1 MRDAT
6 TPFSLTRGR
15 TGTGN
20 PLTALRLEL
29 VRALLSSRLVLA
41 LPGAGLAGA
50 GLPSSTHPAADRP
63 GHVPGHWGMT
73 AREIRS
79 AVPRLPFGQAAS
91 SGAHAKNGIGPDA
104 ALTDVGGG
112 VEGVEYPDRQDDS
125 DEFGQPM
132 DAEHAET
139 WLLVKR
145 AQGGDGEAFG
155 ALYDRYVDSV
165 FRFIFYRVHDQQ
177 LAEDFTS
184 ETFLRALRRIGVI
197 TYQGRDIG
205 AWFMTIARNIV
216 LDHVKSARNRL
227 EFTTGEIVEDDRSE
241 PSPETAVLTMLSNDR
256 LMAAVNALGDEQRE
270 CVVLRFIQGL
280 SVAETAEIM
289 GKKEGAIKA
298 LQHRAVRKLATD
310 VAGELT

>member
-1 MRDAT
+1 MRDANVLLS
-6 TPFSLTRGR
+6 FTRGR
-15 TGTGN
+15 NRSGN
-20 PLTALRLEL
+20 PLNLLRLEL
-29 VRALLSSRLVLA
+29 ARSLA
-41 LPGAGLAGA
+41 LSRRLNPSLFPTPALAGGDA
-50 GLPSSTHPAADRP
+50 TP
-63 GHVPGHWGMT
+63 GYYGMT
-73 AREIRS
+73 SREIRP
-79 AVPRLPFGQAAS
+79 AIPRLPFRQPAETGARDEDPVAPGHETSLNGLGQ
-91 SGAHAKNGIGPDA
+91 
-104 ALTDVGGG
+104 
-112 VEGVEYPDRQDDS
+112 VEGLDSPDRRDDS
-125 DEFGQPM
+125 GDLDGPI

-145 AQGGDGEAFG
+145 AQNGDGEAFG
-155 ALYDRYVDSV
+155 ALYDRYVDAV

-184 ETFLRALRRIGVI
+184 ETFLRALRRISVI

-227 EFTTGEIVEDDRSE
+227 EFTTGEVVEDERSE
-241 PSPETAVLTMLSNDR
+241 PSPEAAVLTMLSNDR

-298 LQHRAVRKLATD
+298 LQHRAIRKLATD
-310 VAGELT
+310 VAGDLT